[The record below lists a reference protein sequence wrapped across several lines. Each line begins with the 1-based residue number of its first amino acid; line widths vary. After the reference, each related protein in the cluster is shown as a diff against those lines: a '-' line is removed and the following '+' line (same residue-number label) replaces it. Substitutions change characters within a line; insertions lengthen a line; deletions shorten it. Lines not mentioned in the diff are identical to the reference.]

1 MSKLA
6 PPNPR
11 MVQRVADI
19 LATAER
25 ALFVTGAGISADSG
39 LPTYRGVS
47 GLYNNT
53 DTDEGIPI
61 EFALSGHMFQ
71 ERPEV
76 TWKHIIQIADAA
88 NGAKPNRGHEVIALL
103 EQDLDVF
110 TLTQNVD
117 GLHRAAGSS
126 TVIEIHGDVHYI
138 DCTSCEY
145 TKTVDDYDWIDRESL
160 PPTCPDCESVVR
172 PRVVLFNEMLPGGE
186 LKSLREELEQGFDIV
201 FSIGTTSVFPYI
213 AGPVV
218 MASQLGI
225 PSVEINPT
233 PTEVSESVSFRFESG
248 AADTL
253 DAIYAAYLA
262 TK

>member
-1 MSKLA
+1 
-6 PPNPR
+6 
-11 MVQRVADI
+11 MVQRVAEL
-19 LATAER
+19 LANADR
-25 ALFVTGAGISADSG
+25 VLFITGAGISADSG

-47 GLYNNT
+47 GLYEKT
-53 DTDEGIPI
+53 DTDDGIPI

-88 NGAKPNRGHEVIALL
+88 NGAEPNRGHEVIALL
-103 EQDLDVF
+103 EQDVDVF

-138 DCTSCEY
+138 DCTKCDH
-145 TKTVDDYDWIDRESL
+145 TTTVENYDWVDRENL
-160 PPTCPDCESVVR
+160 PPTCPECDAVVR

-186 LKSLREELEQGFDIV
+186 LKALRDELEQGFDLV

-233 PTEVSESVSFRFESG
+233 ETEVSDVVSLRFESG

-253 DAIYAAYLA
+253 NAIYEAYLA
-262 TK
+262 LK